1 MLTLGFF
8 ERISALG
15 LWEKLPSARTLHK
28 TRNPI
33 NLQKDRTSVHVRYP
47 QCVCVCVQSDD
58 MAFAKLHGSEESA
71 GQASAGLSIAH

>member
-1 MLTLGFF
+1 MLTLGFL

-47 QCVCVCVQSDD
+47 LCVCVQSDD
-58 MAFAKLHGSEESA
+58 MAFVKLHGSEESA